1 MRKAAF
7 LSALSSIKA
16 TLLRVPR
23 IVLLP
28 LSAVLM
34 ALCLLFPRIGALQWI
49 VMVPMLFYLFD
60 KNEREAISIKKAYGL
75 GFLYFYAFYLVI
87 WHWFVELYP
96 MEFAGVT
103 KGEAIV
109 LIAICWLGLSLL
121 QTVFSALIFPVFVAL
136 SRTRM
141 LKKLP
146 ALLPFLFASVY
157 TVSEWSQTLT
167 WAGVPWA
174 RLALG
179 QAECGILFNS
189 ASLFGSYFITFA
201 IVAVNGLIAYAALH
215 LDRVRLT
222 AILCAAVFALHMSVG
237 LIGYLTADTQSGE
250 GLTVA
255 AVQGNVGS
263 SNKWTSDSNEKSYT
277 VYEKYTAEAAAA
289 GASLVVFP
297 ETFVPYRLTE
307 DNTLGT
313 YVRDLAMTYQVTIR
327 CGAFHYEEGQYYN
340 GVFTVY
346 PDGTVSNTVYG
357 KRRLVPFGEFVPMR
371 GLVEVLLPPL
381 ADMNMLSSDLDPGT
395 DSAIVQTSVGAV
407 GTLICFD
414 SIYESLTLDAVRDGA
429 EVICLS
435 TNDSW
440 FLDSAG
446 VYMHH
451 TQARLRAIESGRYI
465 IRSADTG
472 ISSIIA
478 PDGSVAA
485 ELPPFVEGVSI
496 STVYPT
502 ASRTLYSH
510 IGNAFV
516 YLLIACELALAAD
529 AVILFIKRKRSEK
542 RDNSK
547 VVES

>member
-1 MRKAAF
+1 MRKTAF
-7 LSALSSIKA
+7 LSFLSRAKAALS
-16 TLLRVPR
+16 RVPR

-28 LSAVLM
+28 LGAILM
-34 ALCLLFPRIGALQWI
+34 ALCLLFPKIGALQWI
-49 VMVPMLFYLFD
+49 VMVPMLFYLFG
-60 KNEREAISIKKAYGL
+60 KNEKEHISLKKAYGL
-75 GFLYFYAFYLVI
+75 GFLYFYIFYLMI

-109 LIAICWLGLSLL
+109 LIAICWFGLSLL
-121 QTVFSALIFPVFVAL
+121 QTIFSALIFPVFVAL

-179 QAECGILFNS
+179 QAECGILFHS

-201 IVAVNGLIAYAALH
+201 IVAVNGLLAYAVLH
-215 LDRVRLT
+215 LDRVRLAAT
-222 AILCAAVFALHMSVG
+222 LCAAVFLVNMGLG
-237 LIGYLTADTQSGE
+237 LIGYLTADTQNGE
-250 GLTVA
+250 GIVVA

-263 SNKWTSDSNEKSYT
+263 SNKWSAGSNEKSFA

-297 ETFVPYRLTE
+297 ETFVPYSLTE
-307 DNTLGT
+307 TNPLGT
-313 YVRDLAMTYQVTIR
+313 YVRELAMTYQVTIR
-327 CGAFHYEEGQYYN
+327 CGAFHYEDGQYLN
-340 GVFTVY
+340 GIFTVY
-346 PDGTVSNTVYG
+346 PDGTISPTVYA
-357 KRRLVPFGEFVPMR
+357 KQRLVPFGEYVPMR
-371 GLVEVLLPPL
+371 AVIEVLIPPL
-381 ADMNMLSSDLDPGT
+381 ADMNILADDLDPGT
-395 DSAIVQTSVGAV
+395 DSLIVQTPAGSV

-414 SIYESLTLDAVRDGA
+414 SIYENLTLDAVRDGA
-429 EVICLS
+429 ELICLS

-478 PDGSVAA
+478 PNGSVAA
-485 ELPPFVEGVSI
+485 EQPPLVEGVSI
-496 STVYPT
+496 STVHPT
-502 ASRTLYSH
+502 ASRTLYSY
-510 IGNAFV
+510 IGNTFV
-516 YLLIACELALAAD
+516 YLLIAAELALAAD

-542 RDNSK
+542 AA
-547 VVES
+547 VPFAE

>member
-1 MRKAAF
+1 MRKVAFLSFLSRAKAAF
-7 LSALSSIKA
+7 S
-16 TLLRVPR
+16 RVPR

-28 LSAVLM
+28 LGAVLM

-49 VMVPMLFYLFD
+49 VMVPMLLYLFG
-60 KNEREAISIKKAYGL
+60 KNEKEHISLKKAYRL
-75 GFLYFYAFYLVI
+75 GFLYFYIFYLMI

-109 LIAICWLGLSLL
+109 LIAICWFGLSLL
-121 QTVFSALIFPVFVAL
+121 QTIFSALIFPVFVAL

-146 ALLPFLFASVY
+146 ILLPFLFASVY

-179 QAECGILFNS
+179 QAECGILFHS

-201 IVAVNGLIAYAALH
+201 IVAVNGLLAYAVLH
-215 LDRVRLT
+215 LDRVRLA
-222 AILCAAVFALHMSVG
+222 AIACAAVFLLNMGVG
-237 LIGYLTADTQSGE
+237 LIGYLTADTQNGE
-250 GLTVA
+250 GLVVA

-263 SNKWTSDSNEKSYT
+263 SNKWISESNEKSYAI
-277 VYEKYTAEAAAA
+277 YEKYTAEAVAA
-289 GASLVVFP
+289 GATLVVFP
-297 ETFVPYRLTE
+297 ETFLPYRLTE
-307 DNTLGT
+307 SNTLGT

-327 CGAFHYEEGQYYN
+327 CGAFHYEDGKSYN
-340 GVFTVY
+340 GIFTAY
-346 PDGTVSNTVYG
+346 PDGTFSETVYA
-357 KRRLVPFGEFVPMR
+357 KRRLVPFGEYVPMR
-371 GLVEVLLPPL
+371 GLIEVLIPPL
-381 ADMNMLSSDLDPGT
+381 ADMNILSSDLDPGT
-395 DSAIVQTSVGAV
+395 DSAIVQTLAGPV

-414 SIYESLTLDAVRDGA
+414 SIYENLTLDAVRDGA
-429 EVICLS
+429 ELICLS

-440 FLDSAG
+440 FLDSSG

-485 ELPPFVEGVSI
+485 ELPPLVEGVSI
-496 STVYPT
+496 STVHPT
-502 ASRTLYSH
+502 ASRTLYSY
-510 IGNAFV
+510 IGNTFV
-516 YLLIACELALAAD
+516 YLLIALELALAAD

-542 RDNSK
+542 MNAPL
-547 VVES
+547 VE